1 MCFTITY
8 ELHFQSKLNIKGL
21 YWSDSIIIETTS
33 FKKLNLNRKTKMVD
47 IDTIDPEFLP
57 QVEEL
62 DADRILRHM
71 DASAA
76 NQAHINARFNRT
88 QEQMREEQN

>member
-1 MCFTITY
+1 
-8 ELHFQSKLNIKGL
+8 
-21 YWSDSIIIETTS
+21 
-33 FKKLNLNRKTKMVD
+33 MVD